1 MGRPPEVS
9 PGAASALVLR
19 LFPFKHVS
27 LDSFKQLPSYDDR
40 NIYFEGI
47 HEDKTELTP
56 FVLKMSN
63 TDLYTLEL
71 VDGLSKMMLF
81 VESRGFVCSA
91 PIASRTGQ
99 HSLMATEQELLG
111 GKRSDG
117 GEEVE
122 AVEYPV
128 RVMRYIP
135 GELMDKL
142 DKCYL
147 TPQLSYDVGNYVGR
161 MDQALQVYI
170 LNVYRPAPCY
180 FNLIFCRS
188 SIIEQWKIGSLSG
201 IFSTLQVSRSTS
213 LTLEM
218 SRRER
223 RRTLLWQRMRPMSC
237 PGCPP

>member
-1 MGRPPEVS
+1 MFVLLTISILVKCLFLSNLHLQNMGRPPEVS

-27 LDSFKQLPSYDDR
+27 LNSFKQLPSYDDR

-47 HEDKTELTP
+47 HEDKTELMP
-56 FVLKMSN
+56 FVLKMSS

-122 AVEYPV
+122 TVEYPV

-161 MDQALQVYI
+161 MDQALQVYAIGIYMWEGWTMHCRYISSMCIDQLCVI
-170 LNVYRPAPCY
+170 LILFSVGVPSSSSG
-180 FNLIFCRS
+180 RS
-188 SIIEQWKIGSLSG
+188 DL
-201 IFSTLQVSRSTS
+201 
-213 LTLEM
+213 
-218 SRRER
+218 
-223 RRTLLWQRMRPMSC
+223 
-237 PGCPP
+237 